1 MRKTILILVLCLAF
15 VAAQSDDDEFYD
27 LWSKFLGGCTCSSI
41 QTMVAESEGT
51 RSCVYKDSLGIKTIG
66 IGFNLEKSGAKAT
79 IQNLGLNYDSVCNG
93 STCLT

>member
-1 MRKTILILVLCLAF
+1 MRKTILVLALCLAF
-15 VAAQSDDDEFYD
+15 TAAFSEDEF
-27 LWSKFLGGCTCSSI
+27 LKFFLGGCTCSSI

-79 IQNLGLNYDSVCNG
+79 IQSLGLNYDSVCSG
-93 STCLT
+93 ATCLTSA